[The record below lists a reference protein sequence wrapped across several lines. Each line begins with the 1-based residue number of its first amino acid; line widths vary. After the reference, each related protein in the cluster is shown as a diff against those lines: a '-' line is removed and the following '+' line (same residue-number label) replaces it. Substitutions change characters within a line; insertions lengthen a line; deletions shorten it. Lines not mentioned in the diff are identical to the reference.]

1 MAHSPQKPCKH
12 PGCPQL
18 VDSSARYCLPHQRQA
33 EARERQD
40 RGTSHERGYTRL
52 WQKIRLMFLRQHPLC
67 EKCGQS
73 ANEVHH
79 IKPLAHGG
87 THGAGNL
94 AALCKSCHSG
104 VTAKE
109 TGWRNTR
116 W

>member
-1 MAHSPQKPCKH
+1 MPHAPQKPCKH
-12 PGCPQL
+12 PNCPEL
-18 VDSSARYCLPHQRQA
+18 VDYGSKYCLPHQRQA

-40 RGTSHERGYTRL
+40 RGTSHARGYTRL
-52 WQKIRLMFLRQHPLC
+52 WQKIRLMFLRAHPVC
-67 EKCGQS
+67 EKCGQ
-73 ANEVHH
+73 AATEVHH

-87 THGAGNL
+87 THAAGNL
-94 AALCKSCHSG
+94 MALCKACHSG